1 MATKRE
7 NFERIATIVANDE
20 ELSAFIAH
28 EIEQLDKRKSYKSSK
43 PSKNQVAN
51 EGIKSQIYTF
61 IEGNPHIRTKDIA
74 DAVGISSQKASA
86 LIKQMKEA
94 GTIIRTE
101 EKGVAYFTVA

>member
-7 NFERIATIVANDE
+7 NFEKIATIVANDE

-28 EIEQLDKRKSYKSSK
+28 EIEQLEKRKSYKSNK

-51 EGIKSQIYTF
+51 EGIKEQIYSF
-61 IEGNPHIRTKDIA
+61 VEDNPHIRTKDIA
-74 DAVGISSQKASA
+74 DFVGISSQKASA

-94 GTIIRTE
+94 GIIIRTE
-101 EKGVAYFTVA
+101 EKGVAYFSVA

>member
-1 MATKRE
+1 MTKRE
-7 NFERIATIVANDE
+7 AFEQIREKVADDE
-20 ELSAFIAH
+20 ILVAFIDH
-28 EIEQLDKRKSYKSSK
+28 EIDLLEKRKSYKSTK

-51 EGIKSQIYTF
+51 EGIKEQIYSF
-61 IEGNPHIRTKDIA
+61 VEDNPHIRTKDIA

-101 EKGVAYFTVA
+101 EKGVAYFSVA

>member
-28 EIEQLDKRKSYKSSK
+28 EIDQLEKRKSYKSNK

-51 EGIKSQIYTF
+51 EGCPQ
-61 IEGNPHIRTKDIA
+61 
-74 DAVGISSQKASA
+74 
-86 LIKQMKEA
+86 
-94 GTIIRTE
+94 
-101 EKGVAYFTVA
+101 